1 MQAVIGSASWRPPVR
16 GDGVAM
22 SRRLT
27 FELDGRRALVTG
39 ASSGLGRHFA
49 RILAAHGASVA
60 LAARRVDR
68 LEVLACEI
76 REAGGSAH
84 PVRMD
89 VTDAR
94 SVETGLDA
102 VRETLGVPDILVNNS
117 GIARPA
123 STLDVTEDDWTGV
136 VGTNLEGAW
145 RVAQGAARCM
155 VDAGRPGTIINV
167 LSILAFGVAGGLG
180 PYAAS
185 KAGLLQLTRTMAM
198 ELARHRVRVNAI
210 APGYVLT
217 EMNRG
222 YFASDAGKAMTKR
235 IPQRR
240 IGDPSEL
247 DGALLL
253 LASDTSS
260 YMTGSTIV
268 VDGGHLAS
276 SL

>member
-1 MQAVIGSASWRPPVR
+1 MA
-16 GDGVAM
+16 D
-22 SRRLT
+22 RLR
-27 FELDGRRALVTG
+27 FDLNGRTALVTG

-49 RILAAHGASVA
+49 RTLAAHGATVA
-60 LAARRVDR
+60 LAARRFER
-68 LEVLACEI
+68 LEVLASEI
-76 REAGGSAH
+76 RDAGGAAH
-84 PVRMD
+84 AVRMD

-94 SVETGLDA
+94 SVETGLDD
-102 VRETLGVPDILVNNS
+102 VREAVGTPDVLVNNS

-123 STLDVTEDDWTGV
+123 ATLDVTEDDWAGV

-145 RVAQGAARCM
+145 RVAQGAARRM
-155 VDAGRPGTIINV
+155 VDAERPGTIINV
-167 LSILAFGVAGGLG
+167 LSILAFGVARGLG
-180 PYAAS
+180 SYSAS

-217 EMNRG
+217 EMNREF
-222 YFASDAGKAMTKR
+222 FASDAGRKMTQR

-240 IGDPSEL
+240 IGDPAEL
-247 DGALLL
+247 DGPLLL
-253 LASDTSS
+253 LASDASS

-276 SL
+276 GL

>member
-1 MQAVIGSASWRPPVR
+1 MTQ
-16 GDGVAM
+16 
-22 SRRLT
+22 RLT
-27 FELDGRRALVTG
+27 FDLNGRSALVTG

-49 RILAAHGASVA
+49 RTLAAHGASVA
-60 LAARRVDR
+60 LAARRIER
-68 LEVLACEI
+68 LEALASEI
-76 REAGGSAH
+76 GDAGGVAH
-84 PVRMD
+84 AVRMD

-94 SVETGLDA
+94 SVKAGLDA
-102 VRETLGVPDILVNNS
+102 VEDALGVPDILVNNS

-123 STLDVTEDDWTGV
+123 TTLEVTEEDWAGV

-145 RVAQGAARCM
+145 RVAQGTARRM
-155 VDAGRPGTIINV
+155 VDAERPGSIINV
-167 LSILAFGVAGGLG
+167 LSILAFGVARGLG
-180 PYAAS
+180 SYAAS

-217 EMNRG
+217 EMNREF
-222 YFASDAGKAMTKR
+222 FASDAGVAMTRR

-240 IGDPSEL
+240 IGNPSEL

-253 LASDTSS
+253 LASDASS

>member
-1 MQAVIGSASWRPPVR
+1 MAQ
-16 GDGVAM
+16 
-22 SRRLT
+22 RLT
-27 FELDGRRALVTG
+27 VDLDGRTALVTG

-49 RILAAHGASVA
+49 CILAAHGASVA
-60 LAARRVDR
+60 LAARRIER
-68 LEVLACEI
+68 IEALAGEI
-76 REAGGSAH
+76 RDAGSAAH

-89 VTDAR
+89 VTDAQ
-94 SVETGLDA
+94 SVEDGLDSA
-102 VRETLGVPDILVNNS
+102 QDALGAPDILVNNS

-123 STLDVTEDDWTGV
+123 STLDVTEDDWAGV
-136 VGTNLEGAW
+136 IGTNLEGAW
-145 RVAQGAARCM
+145 RVAQGTARRM
-155 VDAGRPGTIINV
+155 VDTGRPGVIINV

-217 EMNRG
+217 EMNRE
-222 YFASDAGKAMTKR
+222 YFASEAGQAMTKR

-253 LASDTSS
+253 LASDASS

-268 VDGGHLAS
+268 VDGGHLVS

>member
-1 MQAVIGSASWRPPVR
+1 MEPPMQH
-16 GDGVAM
+16 
-22 SRRLT
+22 RLT
-27 FELDGRRALVTG
+27 FDLDGRTALVTG

-49 RILAAHGASVA
+49 RTLAAHGAAVA
-60 LAARRVDR
+60 LAARRVER
-68 LEVLACEI
+68 LEALASEI
-76 REAGGSAH
+76 RDAGGAAF

-94 SVETGLDA
+94 RVSDGLDA
-102 VRETLGVPDILVNNS
+102 VQDALGVPDILVNNS

-123 STLDVTEDDWTGV
+123 SILDVTEEDWAGV

-145 RVAQGAARCM
+145 RVAQGAAQRM
-155 VDAGRPGTIINV
+155 VDAERPGTIINI
-167 LSILAFGVAGGLG
+167 LSVLAFDVARGLG
-180 PYAAS
+180 SYAAS

-217 EMNRG
+217 EMNREF
-222 YFASDAGKAMTKR
+222 FASEAGEAMKKR

-253 LASDTSS
+253 LASEASS

-268 VDGGHLAS
+268 VDGGHLVTG
-276 SL
+276 L

>member
-1 MQAVIGSASWRPPVR
+1 MAQ
-16 GDGVAM
+16 
-22 SRRLT
+22 RLT
-27 FELDGRRALVTG
+27 FDLNGRTALVTG

-49 RILAAHGASVA
+49 RTLAVHGAAVA
-60 LAARRVDR
+60 LAARRVER
-68 LEVLACEI
+68 LEALAEEI
-76 REAGGSAH
+76 RDAGGTAYAV
-84 PVRMD
+84 PMD
-89 VTDAR
+89 VTDAG
-94 SVETGLDA
+94 SVAAGLDGA
-102 VRETLGVPDILVNNS
+102 QDALGVPDILVNNS

-123 STLDVTEDDWTGV
+123 TTLEVSEADWAGV

-145 RVAQGAARCM
+145 RVAQGTARRM
-155 VDAGRPGTIINV
+155 VDAGRAGSIINV
-167 LSILAFGVAGGLG
+167 LSILAFGVARGLG
-180 PYAAS
+180 SYAAS

-198 ELARHRVRVNAI
+198 ELARHQVRVNAI

-217 EMNRG
+217 EMNREF
-222 YFASDAGKAMTKR
+222 FASDAGQAMIEH

-253 LASDTSS
+253 LASDASA

>member
-1 MQAVIGSASWRPPVR
+1 MQQ
-16 GDGVAM
+16 
-22 SRRLT
+22 RLT
-27 FELDGRRALVTG
+27 FNLDGRTALVTG

-49 RILAAHGASVA
+49 RTLAAHGASVA
-60 LAARRVDR
+60 LAARRIER
-68 LEVLACEI
+68 LEVLAGEI
-76 REAGGSAH
+76 RDAGGTAH
-84 PVRMD
+84 PIHLD
-89 VTDAR
+89 VTDAG
-94 SVETGLDA
+94 SVKDGLDT
-102 VRETLGVPDILVNNS
+102 VRDALGVPDILVNNS

-123 STLDVTEDDWTGV
+123 STLDVTEDDWAGV
-136 VGTNLEGAW
+136 IGTNLEGAW
-145 RVAQGAARCM
+145 RVAQGTARCM
-155 VDAGRPGTIINV
+155 VDAERPGTIVNV
-167 LSILAFGVAGGLG
+167 LSILAFGVARGLG
-180 PYAAS
+180 SYAAS

-217 EMNRG
+217 EMNREF
-222 YFASDAGKAMTKR
+222 FASDAGMAMAKR

-253 LASDTSS
+253 LASDASS

-276 SL
+276 GL

>member
-1 MQAVIGSASWRPPVR
+1 MAQ
-16 GDGVAM
+16 
-22 SRRLT
+22 RLT
-27 FELDGRRALVTG
+27 FDLNGRTALVTG

-49 RILAAHGASVA
+49 RTLAVHGAAVV
-60 LAARRVDR
+60 LAARRIER
-68 LEVLACEI
+68 LEVLAEEI
-76 REAGGSAH
+76 RDAGGIAH
-84 PVRMD
+84 AVRMD
-89 VTDAR
+89 VTDAG
-94 SVETGLDA
+94 SVAAGLDA
-102 VRETLGVPDILVNNS
+102 AGDALGVPDIVVNNS

-123 STLDVTEDDWTGV
+123 TTLDVTEADWAGV

-145 RVAQGAARCM
+145 RVAQGTARRM
-155 VDAGRPGTIINV
+155 VDAGRAGTIINV
-167 LSILAFGVAGGLG
+167 LSILAFGVARGLG
-180 PYAAS
+180 SYAAS

-217 EMNRG
+217 EMNREF
-222 YFASDAGKAMTKR
+222 FASDSGQAMMEH

-253 LASDTSS
+253 LASDASS

-268 VDGGHLAS
+268 IDGGHLAS

>member
-1 MQAVIGSASWRPPVR
+1 MEQ
-16 GDGVAM
+16 
-22 SRRLT
+22 RLT
-27 FELDGRRALVTG
+27 FDLTGRTALVTG

-49 RILAAHGASVA
+49 RTLAVHGASVA

-68 LEVLACEI
+68 LESLASEI
-76 REAGGSAH
+76 RDAGGNAY

-89 VTDAR
+89 VTDAH
-94 SVETGLDA
+94 SVAAGLDA
-102 VRETLGVPDILVNNS
+102 VQEALGVPAILVNNS

-123 STLDVTEDDWTGV
+123 STLDVTEEDWAAV

-145 RVAQGAARCM
+145 RVAQGAAQRM
-155 VDAGRPGTIINV
+155 VDAGRPGTIINI
-167 LSILAFGVAGGLG
+167 LSIVAFGVAGGLG
-180 PYAAS
+180 TYAAS
-185 KAGLLQLTRTMAM
+185 KAGLLQLTRTMAL
-198 ELARHRVRVNAI
+198 ELARHRIRVNAI

-217 EMNRG
+217 EMNRE
-222 YFASDAGKAMTKR
+222 YFTSEAGQAMTKR

-253 LASDTSS
+253 LASDASS